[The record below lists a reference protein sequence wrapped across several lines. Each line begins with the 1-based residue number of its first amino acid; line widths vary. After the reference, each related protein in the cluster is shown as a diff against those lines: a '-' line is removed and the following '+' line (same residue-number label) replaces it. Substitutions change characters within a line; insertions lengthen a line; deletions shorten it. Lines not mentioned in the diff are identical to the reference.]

1 MTTSAAATFTEE
13 RIQAA
18 GAEVQVLRGGSGDPL
33 LVLHDEMGQPGWLR
47 LHEELAQDYTVY
59 APSLP
64 GFGVTDRLDWVM
76 NVRDTATWYLW
87 ALEDMGLSG
96 LNAVGFSLG
105 GWLAAE
111 MAAQSPGAFRRMA
124 LAAPA
129 GVLPPVGEI
138 LDMFLIVSKEFITA
152 GFHNPAGAAEFQ
164 RICPDEPSAEQ
175 VELWETAREEA
186 CRLTWRPYMHD
197 RSLPYR
203 LGRLKDLPSLIVW
216 GREDAVVPAS
226 AGEVYHGAIAG
237 SRLVTL
243 EECGHRI
250 DGERPAELS
259 GLLREFFG

>member
-1 MTTSAAATFTEE
+1 MTTSAAMFTEE

-47 LHEELAQDYTVY
+47 LHEELARDYTVY

-138 LDMFLIVSKEFITA
+138 LDMFLIVSQEFITA
-152 GFHNPAGAAEFQ
+152 GFHNPAAAAEFQ

-216 GREDAVVPAS
+216 GREDAVVPVS

-250 DGERPAELS
+250 DAEKPAELA

>member
-1 MTTSAAATFTEE
+1 MTTTASWTEE
-13 RIQAA
+13 RVEVA
-18 GAEVQVLRGGSGDPL
+18 GTEMQVLKGGSGDPL

-47 LHEELAQDYTVY
+47 IHEELALNHTVY

-76 NVRDTATWYLW
+76 NMRDIATWTLW
-87 ALEDMGLSG
+87 ALEDMGLSN
-96 LNAVGFSLG
+96 LDVVGFSLG

-111 MAAQSPGAFRRMA
+111 MATQNPAMFRRMA

-129 GVLPPVGEI
+129 GILPPTGEI

-152 GFHNPAGAAEFQ
+152 GFHNTEAPEFQ
-164 RICPDEPSAEQ
+164 TVCPDEPTPEQ
-175 VELWETAREEA
+175 VEMWETAREEA

-203 LGRLKDLPSLIVW
+203 LGRLKNLPSLIVW
-216 GREDAVVPAS
+216 GRNDAVVPPS
-226 AGEVYHGAIAG
+226 AGEVYNHSIAG

-243 EECGHRI
+243 ENCGHRI
-250 DGERPAELS
+250 DVEKTDEVVAR
-259 GLLREFFG
+259 LREFFG

>member
-1 MTTSAAATFTEE
+1 MTTTVTWSEE
-13 RIQAA
+13 RVTAA
-18 GAEVQVLRGGSGDPL
+18 GAEMQVLKGGSGDAL
-33 LVLHDEMGQPGWLR
+33 LVLHDEMGQPGWMQ
-47 LHEELAQDYTVY
+47 LHEELARNYTVY

-76 NVRDTATWYLW
+76 NVRDIATWTLW
-87 ALEDMGLSG
+87 AMEDMGLSSPNV
-96 LNAVGFSLG
+96 LGFSLG

-111 MAAQSPGAFRRMA
+111 MATQNPQAFNKMA

-129 GVLPPVGEI
+129 GILPPTGEI

-152 GFHNPAGAAEFQ
+152 GVHDLSTPEFQ
-164 RICPDEPSAEQ
+164 SVCPDEPTPEQ
-175 VELWETAREEA
+175 VESWETAREEA

-203 LGRLKDLPSLIVW
+203 LGRLKSLPSLIVW
-216 GREDAVVPAS
+216 GRNDEVVPQS
-226 AGEVYHGAIAG
+226 AGEVYNSSITG

-243 EECGHRI
+243 ENCGHRI
-250 DGERPAELS
+250 DVEKSGELA